1 MAQITFDVQHRFDQ
15 PARVVWDEL
24 VDWEGHADWIPAT
37 KMEVEP
43 GDPTEVGREFTARSG
58 FGPVALVDTMRVVTC
73 DWDDAAGSGDCTV
86 EKIGPVLF
94 GHAGFTVSPDGD
106 GSVVDWVEDIEM
118 KRLPK
123 FLAPIAGKLGA
134 LGFKQGMR
142 GLAKQLSHAAEAG
155 QSTAGEEQGQR

>member
-1 MAQITFDVQHRFDQ
+1 MAKISFDVHHRFDQ
-15 PARVVWDEL
+15 PAKVVWDEL

-58 FGPVALVDTMRVVTC
+58 FGPVALVDTMRVRVVRLGRGRI
-73 DWDDAAGSGDCTV
+73 GSGDCQV

-94 GHAGFTVSPDGD
+94 GRAGFTVTPDGD

-118 KRLPK
+118 RRLPQ
-123 FLAPIAGKLGA
+123 FLAPVAGKLGA
-134 LGFKQGMR
+134 LGFKQGMKDSR
-142 GLAKQLSHAAEAG
+142 S
-155 QSTAGEEQGQR
+155 SVTDR